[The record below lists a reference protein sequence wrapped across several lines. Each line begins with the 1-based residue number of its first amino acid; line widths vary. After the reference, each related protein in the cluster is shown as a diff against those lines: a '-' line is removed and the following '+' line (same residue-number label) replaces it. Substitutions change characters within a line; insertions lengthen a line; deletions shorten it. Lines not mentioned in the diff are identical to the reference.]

1 MAKKTRPTFSAPRD
15 KTAPAPASAHWV
27 YRSDAPSPPPAAPPQ
42 AKPAVVVPRVVAP
55 VAAAPVAVARAT
67 PPDAA
72 VVLASR
78 LLFPIALVTEL
89 IVTPLTACCRRK
101 A

>member
-27 YRSDAPSPPPAAPPQ
+27 YRSDAPPPPAAPPQ
-42 AKPAVVVPRVVAP
+42 TVPAVVAP
-55 VAAAPVAVARAT
+55 VAVAPVVVGRAT

-78 LLFPIALVTEL
+78 LLFPIALVSEL